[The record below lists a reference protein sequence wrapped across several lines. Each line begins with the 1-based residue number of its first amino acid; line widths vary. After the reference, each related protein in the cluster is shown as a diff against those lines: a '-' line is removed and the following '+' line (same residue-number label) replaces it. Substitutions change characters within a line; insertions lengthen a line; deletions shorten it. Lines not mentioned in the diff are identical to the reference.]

1 MGADTDLIRSVC
13 VHRSLIFISG
23 HLPAEFKPFGAV
35 QAEVLMDK
43 VTGRSRGFGFV
54 FFADKDGMDRA
65 IEAKHNTEIDG
76 RKISVRSAIP
86 QDQIPPGE

>member
-1 MGADTDLIRSVC
+1 
-13 VHRSLIFISG
+13 
-23 HLPAEFKPFGAV
+23 
-35 QAEVLMDK
+35 MDK

-86 QDQIPPGE
+86 QDQIPPGELAAAWMAGFQINSAPDSHMGHG